1 MNFYLG
7 KKSLERLDGVHPDLV
22 RVVKRAIT
30 ISKLD
35 FGVTEGLR
43 TVERQKELLAAGK
56 STTMKSMHI
65 PFVSPNDPN
74 DPRNN
79 YSLAV
84 DLYCRDVNGNVTWK
98 HDWFRWVVQ
107 SMFTAAILEGV
118 PIKAGGLWRT
128 FQDSP
133 HFELDLQE
141 Y

>member
-1 MNFYLG
+1 MKFYLG
-7 KKSLERLDGVHPDLV
+7 KKSLERLNGVHPDLV

-56 STTMKSMHI
+56 STTMKSMHLPKEDGHRYAI
-65 PFVSPNDPN
+65 
-74 DPRNN
+74 
-79 YSLAV
+79 
-84 DLYCRDVNGNVTWK
+84 DLYCRDVNGNVTWS
-98 HDWFRWVVQ
+98 HAWFRWVIQ
-107 SMFTAAILEGV
+107 AMFTAAIIEGV

-141 Y
+141 YK